1 MKVMVSAC
9 LLGTNCKYDGGNN
22 RNEKLLRYIKG
33 KEVIAV
39 CPELMGGLVAP
50 RPPVELRSNRAINN
64 LGEDVTAAFR
74 SGAAAVMA
82 LAKKEQPTL
91 IILQSRS
98 PSCGV
103 RRIYDGSFQH
113 RLVPGSGITAQLL
126 KDAGFVV
133 LDVEEL

>member
-1 MKVMVSAC
+1 MVSAC

-22 RNEKLLRYIKG
+22 RNEKLLHYIKG
-33 KEVIAV
+33 KEVVAV

-64 LGEDVTAAFR
+64 LGEDVTVAFR
-74 SGAAAVMA
+74 SGAAAVLA
-82 LAKKEQPTL
+82 LAKKEQPSL

>member
-22 RNEKLLRYIKG
+22 RNEKLLHYIKG
-33 KEVIAV
+33 KEVVAV
-39 CPELMGGLVAP
+39 CPELLGGLVAP

-64 LGEDVTAAFR
+64 LGEDVTVAFR
-74 SGAAAVMA
+74 SGAAAVLA
-82 LAKKEQPTL
+82 LAKKEQPSL

>member
-22 RNEKLLRYIKG
+22 RNEKLLHYIKG
-33 KEVIAV
+33 KEVVAV
-39 CPELMGGLVAP
+39 CPELLGGLVAP

-64 LGEDVTAAFR
+64 LGEDVTVAFR
-74 SGAAAVMA
+74 SGAAAVLA
-82 LAKKEQPTL
+82 LAKEEQPSL
-91 IILQSRS
+91 IILQARS

>member
-1 MKVMVSAC
+1 MVSAC

-22 RNEKLLRYIKG
+22 RNEKLLHYIKG
-33 KEVIAV
+33 KEVVAV

-64 LGEDVTAAFR
+64 LGEDVTVAFR
-74 SGAAAVMA
+74 SGAAAVLA
-82 LAKKEQPTL
+82 LAKKEQPSL

-126 KDAGFVV
+126 KEAGFVV

>member
-1 MKVMVSAC
+1 MVSAC

-22 RNEKLLRYIKG
+22 RNEKLLHYIKD
-33 KEVIAV
+33 KKVVAV
-39 CPELMGGLVAP
+39 CPELLGGLVAP

-64 LGEDVTAAFR
+64 LGEDVTVAFR
-74 SGAAAVMA
+74 SGAAAVLA
-82 LAKKEQPTL
+82 LAKKEQPSL